1 MKSLNYEI
9 ARLFGV
15 DTKQCTKVVITLE
28 GNKPPV
34 IEATY
39 CVLPSSLKGA
49 LATHTSRYTLE
60 KINDEPA

>member
-1 MKSLNYEI
+1 MQSLNAEI

-15 DTKQCTKVVITLE
+15 DTRQCTKVVITLE

-34 IEATY
+34 IETTHYA
-39 CVLPSSLKGA
+39 LPSSLKEA